1 MLQKFEVRAKKDN
14 ESENE
19 YSRYIDNLMI
29 EIGLKNNILEDS
41 SIYYYDIKN
50 KVIVKGPYDEIEEY
64 KEPEK
69 KSKRINLWV
78 TDTFYKDIQTLHQAY
93 SDMSIS
99 EMIVEITNDYINY
112 LKTDQFWGTLENWQ
126 NIKKS
131 RSKVFDDF
139 VKSKNNNIDK
149 D

>member
-1 MLQKFEVRAKKDN
+1 MLEKFDVRPQLEN

-19 YSRYIDNLMI
+19 YEKYIENLINQVIIMNDI
-29 EIGLKNNILEDS
+29 VENKF
-41 SIYYYDIKN
+41 YYYDTKN
-50 KVIVKGPYDEIEEY
+50 KLILKGPFEEIEEY

-78 TDTFYKDIQTLHQAY
+78 TDSFYKDIQTLHQAY

-99 EMIVEITNDYINY
+99 EMIVELTNNYIDY
-112 LKTDQFWGTLENWQ
+112 LKTDQFWETLENWQ

-131 RSKVFDDF
+131 RSKVFENF
-139 VKSKNNNIDK
+139 VKSKNEDLDK
-149 D
+149 E

>member
-1 MLQKFEVRAKKDN
+1 MLEKFDVRPQLEN

-19 YSRYIDNLMI
+19 YEKYIENLINQVIIMNDI
-29 EIGLKNNILEDS
+29 VENKF
-41 SIYYYDIKN
+41 YYYDTKN
-50 KVIVKGPYDEIEEY
+50 KLILKGTFEEIEEY

-78 TDTFYKDIQTLHQAY
+78 TDSFYKDIQTLHQAY

-99 EMIVEITNDYINY
+99 EMIVELTNNYIDY
-112 LKTDQFWGTLENWQ
+112 LKTDQFWETLENWQ

-131 RSKVFDDF
+131 RSKVFENF
-139 VKSKNNNIDK
+139 VKSKNEDLDK
-149 D
+149 E

>member
-1 MLQKFEVRAKKDN
+1 MLEKFDVRPQLEN

-19 YSRYIDNLMI
+19 YEKYIENLINQVIIMNDI
-29 EIGLKNNILEDS
+29 VENKF
-41 SIYYYDIKN
+41 YYYDTKN
-50 KVIVKGPYDEIEEY
+50 KIILKGTFEEIEEY

-78 TDTFYKDIQTLHQAY
+78 TDSFYKDIQTLHQAY

-99 EMIVEITNDYINY
+99 EMIVELTNNYIDY
-112 LKTDQFWGTLENWQ
+112 LKTDQFWETLENWQ

-131 RSKVFDDF
+131 RSKVFENF
-139 VKSKNNNIDK
+139 VKSKNEDLDK
-149 D
+149 E